1 MKESDRTPRWW
12 SVFDAAVTGLAC
24 GGGCA
29 EVVDDATKIADLA
42 LGEGLT
48 KLAELRGVVQR
59 VEKKGSSHQDR
70 VTMAQILVG
79 DGGDGISIIVPPNE
93 TLQPGDK
100 VVCSVT
106 LAR

>member
-12 SVFDAAVTGLAC
+12 GVYEAAVTGLAC

-29 EVVDDATKIADLA
+29 EVVDDAVRIADLS
-42 LGEGLT
+42 LSEGT
-48 KLAELRGVVQR
+48 PKLAELRGTVQK
-59 VEKKGSSHQDR
+59 VEKKGGSHLDR
-70 VTMAQILVG
+70 PTLMAQILVG
-79 DGGDGISIIVPPNE
+79 DGDTISVIVPPTE

-106 LAR
+106 LVR